1 MRLIRLLKKDLATE
15 MSTWVDRELI
25 SVDQARAICRLYAVD
40 YDEIRSRST
49 AYRVLVVLGFVFIG
63 LALITVIGAN
73 WDAIPR
79 AVRMGGLLA
88 LTAGTHAFA
97 LRHHLADRTSL
108 ATGLFVL
115 GNLFYGASI
124 ILIAQIYHLGEHMPD
139 GVFWWALGSLPFAVL
154 LCSPWLTLLSGLLA
168 LVWLYLEHTTWLLN
182 ATFLSLAFPVFLAVE
197 LYVLARARANALLFL
212 TFVAS
217 LILWFQ
223 TVLVTMW
230 MEGRGRGLGWFDG
243 HRSWSEEHVFV
254 GAALFL
260 VAHAAGHWLHARDGA
275 KARDYG
281 ALLSIW
287 TLRFALIGMLVMSF
301 ELPWEKLITAEWNH
315 QASMWIVVAALAAAA
330 LRLGSKTGTLSPPP
344 PAGRARRG
352 DDGRGGR
359 HRRPCG
365 PGQPGGPQRRVS
377 GARQRCPGRGR
388 DLADRPRHGHRGL
401 PLLLPGSRDHPADR
415 VHALRGPHRRL
426 PRRRGPVPG
435 VRRAAPRC
443 GAILEAPAGPGGAG
457 VIRSKIAAGL
467 VAAIAFQLV
476 VLAGMVV
483 NAALPLWTG
492 TEVRVRTVPVDP
504 RSIFRGNYARLGY
517 EFGTLPR
524 NALRRVDGLRLGEV
538 VYVSLEP
545 GDDDEYVFAGASLE
559 RPAEGVFL
567 RGRLATIVRPY
578 RVRFGIEA
586 FFAPKE
592 KALELEKDLRN
603 GGAAILMVSNSG
615 RAALKDVI
623 PNPKPDPDRA
633 PDADAGRE

>member
-25 SVDQARAICRLYAVD
+25 SVDQARAICRLYGVD

-154 LCSPWLTLLSGLLA
+154 LCSPWLTLLSGLLS
-168 LVWLYLEHTTWLLN
+168 LLWLYLEYRTGLLN
-182 ATFLSLAFPVFLAVE
+182 ATFLSFVFPAFLAVE
-197 LYVLARARANALLFL
+197 LYVLARARASALLFL

-223 TVLVTMW
+223 TVLATMW
-230 MEGRGRGLGWFDG
+230 MEGRGRDLGWFDG

-330 LRLGSKTGTLSPPP
+330 LRLGSKTGTL
-344 PAGRARRG
+344 R
-352 DDGRGGR
+352 
-359 HRRPCG
+359 
-365 PGQPGGPQRRVS
+365 
-377 GARQRCPGRGR
+377 
-388 DLADRPRHGHRGL
+388 
-401 PLLLPGSRDHPADR
+401 PLLLLAALAGGTMVAVVVTGAHADR
-415 VHALRGPHRRL
+415 ANLEVHAAVFQVLDN
-426 PRRRGPVPG
+426 V
-435 VRRAAPRC
+435 A
-443 GAILEAPAGPGGAG
+443 
-457 VIRSKIAAGL
+457 L
-467 VAAIAFQLV
+467 VAAGTWLIVRGTATGASHYFFLGVATILLTAFMRYVDLIGDYLGGA
-476 VLAGMVV
+476 VLFLAF
-483 NAALPLWTG
+483 AALLLGAARYWKRRQG
-492 TEVRVRTVPVDP
+492 REVR
-504 RSIFRGNYARLGY
+504 A
-517 EFGTLPR
+517 
-524 NALRRVDGLRLGEV
+524 
-538 VYVSLEP
+538 
-545 GDDDEYVFAGASLE
+545 
-559 RPAEGVFL
+559 
-567 RGRLATIVRPY
+567 
-578 RVRFGIEA
+578 
-586 FFAPKE
+586 
-592 KALELEKDLRN
+592 
-603 GGAAILMVSNSG
+603 
-615 RAALKDVI
+615 
-623 PNPKPDPDRA
+623 
-633 PDADAGRE
+633 